1 MRAQHGGDLS
11 PSFHPVRWIFRENPV
26 FRLLLGLCPALGATS
41 TAMNG
46 FAMGAATAFVLL
58 CTNATFSLV
67 KRLVPRTVG
76 IAVFLVIAAAY
87 VSIADMTLKAF
98 APSIHRA
105 LGIFIPLIV
114 VNCLILV
121 GGGAPASACSGGGA
135 PRAFSP
141 SLADAFGMGLG
152 FLLSLV
158 LIGAVR
164 QIGSAYLPVFGM
176 PPGAFLTLGLL
187 LAAAG
192 RSRNGK
198 NEPSG
203 KR

>member
-1 MRAQHGGDLS
+1 MTLHL
-11 PSFHPVRWIFRENPV
+11 VRRVFQDNPV
-26 FRLLLGLCPALGATS
+26 FRLSLGLCPALGATA

-58 CTNATFSLV
+58 CSNVTFSLA
-67 KRLVPRTVG
+67 KKLVPGGVG
-76 IAVFLVIAAAY
+76 IPVFMVIAATY
-87 VSIADMTLKAF
+87 VSITDMTLKAF
-98 APSIHRA
+98 APSLHRA

-121 GGGAPASACSGGGA
+121 GGGAPTSTRTDDGA
-135 PRAFSP
+135 EERSYAVFSP
-141 SLADAFGMGLG
+141 SVADAFGMGLG

-192 RSRNGK
+192 FSRNGPH
-198 NEPSG
+198 EPSG
-203 KR
+203 ER